1 MRSRAF
7 AVVLTLLSL
16 AAFTGAAFFIK
27 ISEQRIGASRAAV
40 RAFDA
45 AARSA
50 IVKIADFDADATS
63 ASLVT
68 LQSLATTDRARQS
81 VEEAAARAA
90 DLTDIAPIVAHVT
103 DARLAEQQASEE
115 FELGFRKLDAI
126 VLGAAGVF
134 ALFVVVALTLDAR
147 TSRADAVPSIT
158 QPAPSAE
165 TPVDAGASRVSSP
178 PSAYTTARPAG
189 PVLRKAAELCTN
201 LGRVSDV
208 EELRRLVG
216 QAADVIDA
224 SGLIVWMS
232 IAGGKELYPAL
243 AHGYSDEML
252 SRLPPLSRS
261 ADNAAARAFR
271 SGQLQIVLARPG
283 SSNGAVVAPLLTSIG
298 CVGVVSAEIRGGGE
312 SSESVQALAAIVA
325 AQLAMVVP
333 APAESLAQRTA
344 TGTSGI

>member
-7 AVVLTLLSL
+7 AVILTLLSL

-27 ISEQRIGASRAAV
+27 ISEQRVGSSRAAV
-40 RAFDA
+40 RTFDA
-45 AARSA
+45 GARNA
-50 IVKIADFDADATS
+50 IAKIADFDADEAH

-68 LQSLATTDRARQS
+68 LQSLATTERARQS
-81 VEEAAARAA
+81 LDEASANAT
-90 DLTDIAPIVAHVT
+90 DLADIAPIVARVT
-103 DARLAEQQASEE
+103 DAQMSELQASEE
-115 FELGFRKLDAI
+115 FELGFRKLEAI

-134 ALFVVVALTLDAR
+134 ALFVIVALTLDAR
-147 TSRADAVPSIT
+147 TSRGEAMPSVT
-158 QPAPSAE
+158 RPAPSAE
-165 TPVDAGASRVSSP
+165 TPVDAGAGRVIAP
-178 PSAYTTARPAG
+178 PSTYTTARPAG

-201 LGRVSDV
+201 LGRVSDF

-216 QAADVIDA
+216 EAADVIDA

-232 IAGGKELYPAL
+232 LPGGKELHPAL
-243 AHGYSDEML
+243 SHGYSDEML

-283 SSNGAVVAPLLTSIG
+283 ASNGAVVAPLLTSTG

-333 APAESLAQRTA
+333 APAESLPRTA

>member
-16 AAFTGAAFFIK
+16 AAVTGAAFFIR
-27 ISEQRIGASRAAV
+27 ISEQRIGSSRAAL

-50 IVKIADFDADATS
+50 IAKIADFDADATS
-63 ASLVT
+63 ASLIT
-68 LQSLATTDRARQS
+68 LQSLATTERAHRS
-81 VEEAAARAA
+81 VDEAVASAA
-90 DLTDIAPIVAHVT
+90 DLSDIAPIVARVT

-115 FELGFRKLDAI
+115 FELGFRKLEGI
-126 VLGAAGVF
+126 VLGAAAVF
-134 ALFVVVALTLDAR
+134 VLFVIVTLTLDAR
-147 TSRADAVPSIT
+147 TSRADAVPSVT
-158 QPAPSAE
+158 QPAPPRE
-165 TPVDAGASRVSSP
+165 TSSDADRISSP
-178 PSAYTTARPAG
+178 PSAYTTARPPG

-216 QAADVIDA
+216 QAADVMDA

-283 SSNGAVVAPLLTSIG
+283 SSNGAVVAPLLTSTG

-325 AQLAMVVP
+325 AQLAIVVP
-333 APAESLAQRTA
+333 APVESQGQRAA
-344 TGTSGI
+344 TG